1 MYVFI
6 DDSGDAGVKFNRG
19 SSTHLVMAA
28 CVVPNDSALIDIQ
41 RVMSRMPRHLKTAG
55 EFKHSK
61 MKASHKEEFFRAL
74 ESMNFHVRTIIVD
87 KRELKSGFLREHA
100 NEMKSYFIKQL
111 LTHTW
116 GQIENA
122 QILIDGADLRAF
134 GVKSTQYLLSQINS
148 EEVPVALEIACRD
161 SKEELGLQLADM
173 VAGTIMSG
181 ITKGIKV
188 TKTES
193 WQQVRK
199 RAYHP
204 KGNWWIF
211 RDKKTA

>member
-1 MYVFI
+1 
-6 DDSGDAGVKFNRG
+6 
-19 SSTHLVMAA
+19 
-28 CVVPNDSALIDIQ
+28 
-41 RVMSRMPRHLKTAG
+41 
-55 EFKHSK
+55 
-61 MKASHKEEFFRAL
+61 
-74 ESMNFHVRTIIVD
+74 
-87 KRELKSGFLREHA
+87 
-100 NEMKSYFIKQL
+100 
-111 LTHTW
+111 
-116 GQIENA
+116 
-122 QILIDGADLRAF
+122 
-134 GVKSTQYLLSQINS
+134 QINS